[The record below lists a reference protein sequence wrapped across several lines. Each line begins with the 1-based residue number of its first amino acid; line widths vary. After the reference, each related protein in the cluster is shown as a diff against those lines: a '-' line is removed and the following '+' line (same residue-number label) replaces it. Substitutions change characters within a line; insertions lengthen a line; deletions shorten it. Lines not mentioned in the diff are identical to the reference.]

1 MTLKKPSRA
10 GLMALA
16 FGILLGLF
24 LSVAAYNTSYAQT
37 PAPMA
42 APAAAPAAPAA
53 PAALLHRRRR
63 QPAPTIPIPR
73 RPC

>member
-37 PAPMA
+37 PAPSGCA
-42 APAAAPAAPAA
+42 GGRTGGPGCTSGSCCTDAGAS
-53 PAALLHRRRR
+53 LR
-63 QPAPTIPIPR
+63 QRPR
-73 RPC
+73 S